1 MSERIQKALA
11 TAGIASRREVE
22 RLIGAGEITVNGRPA
37 TIGQP
42 VTPGDQIRVSG
53 RPVSLA
59 MSPEPPRVLL
69 YKKRVGEI
77 VTRDDPEGRRT
88 VFRKLPALKHGRWIA
103 VGRLD
108 LNTSGLLLFTND
120 GELARRLTHPSF
132 EIPRVYAVRVLGTVD
147 AAVVQRLTAGVELED
162 GVGRFVSMGPGE
174 NEDGE
179 GANQWFRVVVR
190 EGRNRFVRRMI
201 ESQDLQVSRL
211 IRTAYGPLEL
221 GRGIKSGTAREA
233 TEQELLALL
242 DVVGM
247 QAAVAPKPARRR
259 SAARGEGEPAFA
271 KPPRPFVRA
280 APVAKGGPRNRAQE
294 RRERELEDDFEEQRG
309 RRNRG
314 DGRGAPRVAAKA
326 AAAAPPSGRRD
337 RSAADGKRPGAG
349 RAEARS
355 GAGDRTR
362 TPRAVKASRNV
373 DRKDVAKQGRSADG
387 TPRRAPAKTAARPPS
402 KRPTRTRR

>member
-37 TIGQP
+37 TIGQS
-42 VTPGDQIRVSG
+42 VKPGDQIRVSG

-59 MSPEPPRVLL
+59 DSPEPPRVLL

-147 AAVVQRLTAGVELED
+147 AAVIQRLTSGVELED

-221 GRGIKSGTAREA
+221 GRGIKSATAREA

-247 QAAVAPKPARRR
+247 QAAVAPKPVRRR
-259 SAARGEGEPAFA
+259 STVRDGDTAPA
-271 KPPRPFVRA
+271 KPPGSFVRA
-280 APVAKGGPRNRAQE
+280 APMAKGGPRNRAQE
-294 RRERELEDDFEEQRG
+294 RRQRELEDDFEEQHG
-309 RRNRG
+309 RRG
-314 DGRGAPRVAAKA
+314 KGGGRDVGVARVGTKA
-326 AAAAPPSGRRD
+326 APAAPPSGRRA
-337 RSAADGKRPGAG
+337 RSTADGKRSGTDRDKARAPGRDG
-349 RAEARS
+349 ERAPR
-355 GAGDRTR
+355 GAA
-362 TPRAVKASRNV
+362 AVKANRRDAAKPARSP
-373 DRKDVAKQGRSADG
+373 DVA
-387 TPRRAPAKTAARPPS
+387 PRRPAAKPAARSSS